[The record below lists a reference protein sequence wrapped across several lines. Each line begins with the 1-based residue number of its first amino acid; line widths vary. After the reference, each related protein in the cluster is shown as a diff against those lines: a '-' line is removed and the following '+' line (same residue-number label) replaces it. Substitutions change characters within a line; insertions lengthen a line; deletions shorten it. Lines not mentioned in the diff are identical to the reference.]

1 MKCLQESQ
9 HWISENHLTL
19 ETLYCISVLSPIV
32 RITWR
37 SLSIVWMWWSW
48 GMMYWWRSAML
59 PWRWCWCIVGSRC
72 MSSISWMGMGRRPG
86 IGTHLWRW
94 IAWPHSLGIGRSHR
108 SHRISI
114 GRSTLIRSGHL
125 WLRHRAIPRCFGC
138 HGVAVRH
145 RGSRGSRGRGR
156 RGRRDQTASRGIGH
170 GHGRSS
176 LDVPADRW
184 RIQ

>member
-1 MKCLQESQ
+1 MDVVVLGHDVLVAVCHVAMALVLVHSGV
-9 HWISENHLTL
+9 
-19 ETLYCISVLSPIV
+19 SVHVEHKLD
-32 RITWR
+32 
-37 SLSIVWMWWSW
+37 
-48 GMMYWWRSAML
+48 GDGEAA
-59 PWRWCWCIVGSRC
+59 
-72 MSSISWMGMGRRPG
+72 G